1 MVKVK
6 ESRLDYWKRKSSSAE
21 IGILGQNLEKSLL
34 QHGLSPEPCV
44 VIALKTNPSFH
55 GLQTHTLNFTLKAN
69 ICREE
74 HWSNI

>member
-6 ESRLDYWKRKSSSAE
+6 ETRLDYWKRKSSSAE

-44 VIALKTNPSFH
+44 VIA
-55 GLQTHTLNFTLKAN
+55 
-69 ICREE
+69 
-74 HWSNI
+74 